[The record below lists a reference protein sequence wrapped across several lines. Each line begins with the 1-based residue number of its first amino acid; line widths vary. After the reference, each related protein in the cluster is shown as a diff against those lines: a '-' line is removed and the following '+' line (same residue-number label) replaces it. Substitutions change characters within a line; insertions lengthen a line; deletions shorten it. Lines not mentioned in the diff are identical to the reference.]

1 MALLFG
7 NEVGVEVA
15 LGLAR
20 KALDLVDGCANLG
33 FGRYFLVVERTG
45 FSSCGVFCP

>member
-7 NEVGVEVA
+7 NEVGVEVV

-20 KALDLVDGCANLG
+20 KALDLGDGCAT
-33 FGRYFLVVERTG
+33 TG
-45 FSSCGVFCP
+45 FFSGGVFFL

>member
-20 KALDLVDGCANLG
+20 KALDLGDGCANLG
-33 FGRYFLVVERTG
+33 FLVVETTG
-45 FSSCGVFCP
+45 FFSCGVFFP

>member
-1 MALLFG
+1 MALLFC

-20 KALDLVDGCANLG
+20 KALDLGDGCANLG
-33 FGRYFLVVERTG
+33 FLVVKTTG
-45 FSSCGVFCP
+45 VSSCGAFFS